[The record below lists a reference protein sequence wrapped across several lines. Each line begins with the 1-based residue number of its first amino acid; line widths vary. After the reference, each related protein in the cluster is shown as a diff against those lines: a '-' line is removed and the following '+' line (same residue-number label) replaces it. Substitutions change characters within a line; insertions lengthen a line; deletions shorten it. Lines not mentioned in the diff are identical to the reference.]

1 MPTYDGG
8 HYFLSAVVPIRT
20 DTMNDGLA
28 DTSPVHAL
36 RKRLSMLPTAA
47 QTPACGNVQ
56 CPFALSTRTHFARLA
71 IIDDVAY
78 NGREGR
84 NTLLGQLFGT
94 DLVIAQPQ
102 DHLSCPFLLFAVDFD
117 AASGAD
123 SERRSYLVDLWDKMG
138 PDLRNIFAFCQGFEQ
153 RVKDGSSFADYIAAC
168 QLETTM
174 SFNDYYVDSLNLP
187 TWPSKAYLWAGG
199 ASLLAVVLGLAG
211 TLILLVAQ
219 LFGPSLASPLRF
231 SVVLTAVGIVALV
244 IVAVG
249 AYASVMAAGEKPFPT
264 APDSNLPTVLKALHL
279 QRAFTRFAIDSQM
292 LAVGTD
298 GSSAQRLYDEFATFL
313 AVNKPNELGDPT
325 QKPGVI
331 GV

>member
-8 HYFLSAVVPIRT
+8 HYFLSVLVPIRT

-47 QTPACGNVQ
+47 QTPACGRVQ

-84 NTLLGQLFGT
+84 NTLLGQLVGS
-94 DLVIAQPQ
+94 DLVVAQSQ

-123 SERRSYLVDLWDKMG
+123 SERKSYLVDLWDKMG
-138 PDLRNIFAFCQGFEQ
+138 PELRNIFTFCQGFEQ
-153 RVKDGSSFADYIAAC
+153 RVKDGSSFAEYIAAC

-174 SFNDYYVDSLNLP
+174 SFNDYYVDPLNLP
-187 TWPSKAYLWAGG
+187 TWPSKAYLWAGA
-199 ASLLAVVLGLAG
+199 ASLVAVALGLVG
-211 TLILLVAQ
+211 TLILLIVQ
-219 LFGPSLASPLRF
+219 LFGPNLASPLRF
-231 SVVLTAVGIVALV
+231 AVILAAVGILALAIVVVA
-244 IVAVG
+244 
-249 AYASVMAAGEKPFPT
+249 AYASVMAAGEKPFPA

-298 GSSAQRLYDEFATFL
+298 TSSAQRLYDDFATFL
-313 AVNKPNELGDPT
+313 TVNKPNELGDPT